1 MPATVIC
8 RASLTDTDTSTGAT
22 TPGTEVVVVLVV
34 VVDEVVVVEEDV
46 VVLVVVVDEVVVVE
60 EDVVVVVVDVCAAA
74 INTIDVFCHQHTPVR
89 GQRNIPVSLSAHP
102 KNGRLAVARTR
113 NAFSARHVPDDD
125 SVISRLNV
133 LTHICGAAPR
143 TGHTNLNCEA
153 VSQRFVTA

>member
-8 RASLTDTDTSTGAT
+8 TPSLADTDTSTGAT
-22 TPGTEVVVVLVV
+22 TLGTVVVVVLVV
-34 VVDEVVVVEEDV
+34 VVDEVVVVVE
-46 VVLVVVVDEVVVVE
+46 VD
-60 EDVVVVVVDVCAAA
+60 VVVVDVSAAA

-102 KNGRLAVARTR
+102 KNGRLAVARAR

-153 VSQRFVTA
+153 VSQRLATA